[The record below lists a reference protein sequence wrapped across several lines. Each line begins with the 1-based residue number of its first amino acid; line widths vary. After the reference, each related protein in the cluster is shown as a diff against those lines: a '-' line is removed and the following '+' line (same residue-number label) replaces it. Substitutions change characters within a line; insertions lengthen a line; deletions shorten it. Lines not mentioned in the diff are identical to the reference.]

1 MRLAHAPMCIYIY
14 RFVDYWMKKT
24 GGTFVAIERKEETSK
39 TTAEKW

>member
-1 MRLAHAPMCIYIY
+1 MRNGIVNRGP
-14 RFVDYWMKKT
+14 KQT